1 MRSWTLHAPAAAAPR
16 RASVPPAGI
25 VAGAAVAPP
34 PLPPR
39 PDLVLVP
46 EGFSVTAAILPGLW
60 FLLHR
65 MWIVFVLYLALA
77 VLAALLLPAP
87 LLPWLLGSVH
97 LLIGFQAQDL
107 RRWSLSRR
115 GLPIAAV
122 VLGETADAA
131 LLRALSARPELSR
144 GMPA

>member
-25 VAGAAVAPP
+25 VAGAVVAPP
-34 PLPPR
+34 PPSR
-39 PDLVLVP
+39 HDLVLVP

-87 LLPWLLGSVH
+87 LLPWLLGSAH

-122 VLGETADAA
+122 VLAETADAA
-131 LLRALSARPELSR
+131 LLRALSARPELAR